1 MLQLLAPF
9 IRSRIMW
16 RNESKKG
23 SHGLKCSVYIKN
35 NFLSVFVH
43 INVQGFNEGFFVV
56 TENTIFFPRYDI
68 HTRVGPRKKVNAVCI

>member
-9 IRSRIMW
+9 IQSRIMW
-16 RNESKKG
+16 HNESKKS

-43 INVQGFNEGFFVV
+43 INVQGFNEGFLLSQK
-56 TENTIFFPRYDI
+56 TQYFFLDI
-68 HTRVGPRKKVNAVCI
+68 QARVGPRKKVNAVCI